1 MLKSRDISRLRS
13 DVAANCR
20 AFIQRCAAEGLPVLV
35 VETVRDLE
43 YQASLYAQ
51 GRTKAGKI
59 VTNQKTPSFH
69 WDKVGLAFDICK
81 NVKGHEYDDADFFRR
96 CGAIGKEM
104 GFSWGGD
111 WKSLPDKPHFQ
122 WDDGGRYTAAMVRKG
137 QLPRMMPLYK
147 EVSKAMTKDEAKR
160 ILKAKAGLSDATI
173 TYLDSYRYGDDLIV
187 KLAEAVQKS

>member
-20 AFIQRCAAEGLPVLV
+20 VFIQRCKAAGLPVLV

-51 GRTKAGKI
+51 GRSKPGKI

-104 GFSWGGD
+104 GFTWGGD

-122 WDDGGRYTAAMVRKG
+122 WDDHGKCTAAMVRKG
-137 QLPRMMPLYK
+137 KLPRMMPAYK
-147 EVSKAMTKDEAKR
+147 EVSKTMTKDEAKR

-187 KLAEAVQKS
+187 KLAEAMSK

>member
-20 AFIQRCAAEGLPVLV
+20 AFIQRCADEGLPVLV

-51 GRTKAGKI
+51 GRTKPGKI
-59 VTNQKTPSFH
+59 VTNQRTPSFH

-81 NVKGHEYDDADFFRR
+81 NVKSHEYDDADFFRR

-104 GFSWGGD
+104 GFTWGGD
-111 WKSLPDKPHFQ
+111 WKSLPDRPHFQ

-137 QLPRMMPLYK
+137 NLPRTMPLYK
-147 EVSKAMTKDEAKR
+147 EVDKAMTKDEAKR

-187 KLAEAVQKS
+187 KLAEAMK